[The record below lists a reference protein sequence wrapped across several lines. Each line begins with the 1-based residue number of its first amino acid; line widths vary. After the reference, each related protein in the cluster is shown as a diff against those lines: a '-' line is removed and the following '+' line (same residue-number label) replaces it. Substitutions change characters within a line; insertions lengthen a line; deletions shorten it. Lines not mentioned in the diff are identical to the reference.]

1 MTEQVPIN
9 IVFLCSH
16 SYKKN
21 IYLPCSIVLDI
32 VIDVDRD
39 GSSCSSN
46 DDDGS
51 MHHHKKRD
59 KKKFEG
65 IFFIIF
71 APIFSMLE
79 HGYVVFVS

>member
-1 MTEQVPIN
+1 
-9 IVFLCSH
+9 
-16 SYKKN
+16 
-21 IYLPCSIVLDI
+21 